1 MKISV
6 AKKKFTYDQ
15 STLPREATH
24 VFQHCVATLN
34 SITMKKT
41 NYVSKLTRVMDEG
54 ERRYSDKI
62 NHKDYAKTNMYG
74 KGTNRINELHG
85 DDCPRVNE
93 LAVILDMF
101 VNSLASSVSC
111 MKRRTLVKIGYDM
124 LRLRDTVQDETRKR
138 MKISC

>member
-1 MKISV
+1 MIKS
-6 AKKKFTYDQ
+6 KKNGKTYNE
-15 STLPREATH
+15 SY
-24 VFQHCVATLN
+24 
-34 SITMKKT
+34 I
-41 NYVSKLTRVMDEG
+41 SKLTRVMDEG

-62 NHKDYAKTNMYG
+62 NHKEYAKMNMYG

-124 LRLRDTVQDETRKR
+124 LRLRDKVQDETRKR

>member
-1 MKISV
+1 M
-6 AKKKFTYDQ
+6 AKKRK
-15 STLPREATH
+15 
-24 VFQHCVATLN
+24 
-34 SITMKKT
+34 
-41 NYVSKLTRVMDEG
+41 VSYIAKLTEVMDEG

-62 NHKDYAKTNMYG
+62 NHKYYAKTNMYG